1 MKRSLV
7 FVSLLAAFAFFFR
20 ITPTQAQRIPPTTKN
35 WGPTFITNPVF
46 LQGFGNIHIT
56 NKESGIARDFKNSI
70 SVAGVSQTV
79 GYQFSPAI
87 IAGVGVGFEYWTS
100 CRNAF
105 VPIYADLRVNI
116 GDAPIAPQWY
126 LNVGYANRWYI
137 DSKPY
142 VSDKLG
148 NSKTYVIHGDKS
160 GLMAETGIGVKAQV
174 SQEVAIVLSGIFK
187 MQESSVKF
195 YEGDEELTNMKP
207 LLVNT
212 SEHNWYTFAGIKA
225 SIIF

>member
-1 MKRSLV
+1 MV
-7 FVSLLAAFAFFFR
+7 FVSLLAFIALF
-20 ITPTQAQRIPPTTKN
+20 PTISSVQAQRTPPSVKN
-35 WGPTFITNPVF
+35 WGPTFITSPVF
-46 LQGFGNIHIT
+46 MQGFGNIHIT
-56 NKESGIARDFKNSI
+56 NKESGFARDFKNNLSI
-70 SVAGVSQTV
+70 AGVSQVV

-87 IAGVGVGFEYWTS
+87 IAGIGVGFEYWTS

-116 GDAPIAPQWY
+116 GTSPIAPQWY

-142 VSDKLG
+142 ISDKLG
-148 NSKTYVIHGDKS
+148 NSKTYLIHGDRS
-160 GLMAETGIGVKAQV
+160 GIMAETGIGVKAQV
-174 SQEVAIVLSGIFK
+174 SKNVAIVLAGSFK

>member
-1 MKRSLV
+1 M
-7 FVSLLAAFAFFFR
+7 
-20 ITPTQAQRIPPTTKN
+20 
-35 WGPTFITNPVF
+35 
-46 LQGFGNIHIT
+46 QGFGNIHIT
-56 NKESGIARDFKNSI
+56 NKESGFARDFKNNLSI
-70 SVAGVSQTV
+70 AGVSQVV

-87 IAGVGVGFEYWTS
+87 IAGIGVGFEYWTS

-116 GDAPIAPQWY
+116 GTSPIAPQWY

-142 VSDKLG
+142 ISDKLG
-148 NSKTYVIHGDKS
+148 NSKTYLIHGDRS
-160 GLMAETGIGVKAQV
+160 GIMAETGIGVKAQV
-174 SQEVAIVLSGIFK
+174 SKNVAIVLAGSFK